1 MGVVIIMVAVVA
13 VVDAI
18 PTLIFL
24 SAMEDMDITM
34 EDAVIT
40 MEDAAIIAED
50 AAIVKMD
57 FTACIKCSKND
68 GLSTHQ

>member
-1 MGVVIIMVAVVA
+1 MAVVIIMVVA

-18 PTLIFL
+18 LTLIFL